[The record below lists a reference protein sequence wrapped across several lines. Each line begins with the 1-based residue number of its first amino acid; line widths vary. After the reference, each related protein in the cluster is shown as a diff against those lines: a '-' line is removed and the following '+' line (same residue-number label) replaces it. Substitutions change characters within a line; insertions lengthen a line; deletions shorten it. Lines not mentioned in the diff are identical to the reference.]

1 MNPFAYPKSKHTRR
15 EQPGPYATY
24 QRYKPAL
31 RREFRE
37 KCVYCCRPDGG
48 LHQDFG
54 VDHYRPKSRFPELN
68 TSYPNLFY
76 TCNSCNRRKG
86 KFWPTEEQLQANQF
100 IPNPCDHEMFQHLR
114 YHKSVVEA
122 RSVAGEY
129 TLRLL
134 DLNNPPL
141 TSYREATLVTIDA
154 TESKRREAA
163 DLLKRFVELRASGAA
178 TGSSIDSAI
187 AKTEFEIGRLD
198 TALRTLTGE

>member
-1 MNPFAYPKSKHTRR
+1 
-15 EQPGPYATY
+15 
-24 QRYKPAL
+24 
-31 RREFRE
+31 
-37 KCVYCCRPDGG
+37 
-48 LHQDFG
+48 
-54 VDHYRPKSRFPELN
+54 
-68 TSYPNLFY
+68 
-76 TCNSCNRRKG
+76 
-86 KFWPTEEQLQANQF
+86 
-100 IPNPCDHEMFQHLR
+100 MFQHLR

-198 TALRTLTGE
+198 TAFRTLTGE